1 MPTTVDIRD
10 WPAQLCGSH
19 AVLALVYMHA
29 QSKLDAVGDVQ
40 APASG
45 GSDGENGSKDKLPLR
60 NK

>member
-1 MPTTVDIRD
+1 
-10 WPAQLCGSH
+10 
-19 AVLALVYMHA
+19 VLALVYMHA